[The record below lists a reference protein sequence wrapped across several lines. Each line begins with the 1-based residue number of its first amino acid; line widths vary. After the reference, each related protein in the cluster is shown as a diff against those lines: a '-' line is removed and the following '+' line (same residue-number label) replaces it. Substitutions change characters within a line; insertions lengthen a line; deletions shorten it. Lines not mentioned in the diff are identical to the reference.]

1 MVQCLINKPVPHYLI
16 SFFFPPFGLGNGWGV
31 KTVITRGNAS
41 NSFLSLDFF
50 WNFLKV
56 HL

>member
-41 NSFLSLDFF
+41 NSFLSLD
-50 WNFLKV
+50 LV
-56 HL
+56 